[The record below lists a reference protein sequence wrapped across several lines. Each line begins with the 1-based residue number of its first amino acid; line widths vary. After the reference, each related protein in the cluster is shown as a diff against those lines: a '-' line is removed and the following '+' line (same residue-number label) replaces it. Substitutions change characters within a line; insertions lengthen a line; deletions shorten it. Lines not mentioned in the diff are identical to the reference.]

1 MHTGSRGL
9 GAALLDAQ
17 TGTESNPYISPGPSL
32 DAYILEHDY
41 GVQWAIANRDLV
53 AHRIAQCILSNA
65 IDQGEEAEEHVGPSR
80 ETLRKVVDVTHNSAV
95 LSNMVV
101 PGEEESRSVWI
112 HRKGAAPSDKGVT
125 PCPGS
130 RGDFSWL
137 LMPTGDG
144 QHNGTL
150 SAPHLCYLPN

>member
-9 GAALLDAQ
+9 GAAILDAQ
-17 TGTESNPYISPGPSL
+17 TKTESNPYIAPGPEL

-41 GVQWAIANRDLV
+41 AVQWAIANRDLV
-53 AHRIAQCILSNA
+53 AHRIAQCILTKPL
-65 IDQGEEAEEHVGPSR
+65 DEEEDAPPEPSK

-95 LSNMVV
+95 LSNMLI
-101 PGEEESRSVWI
+101 GEETKSVWI
-112 HRKGAAPSDKGVT
+112 HRKGAAPADKGVA

-144 QHNGTL
+144 THNGMDTT
-150 SAPHLCYLPN
+150 PTRGCI